1 MSKSK
6 EESIEMAITEAPKKA
21 GGGGLAT
28 VEGEL
33 QAEEKKKKMKNL
45 KKKLIE
51 LKHYDGPRYMQAN
64 TWLRRY
70 VRFTKNTTIIIN
82 TSTKTIINIR
92 FCFDWCCTD
101 LNRAWPPGL
110 SQVRRR

>member
-1 MSKSK
+1 MSKST
-6 EESIEMAITEAPKKA
+6 EESIEMPITEAPKKA

-70 VRFTKNTTIIIN
+70 VRFTKSTTIIN